1 MSAFGPKADI
11 ACTSFDTGLAV
22 LDTPYQEH
30 HRHGPPMAQAS
41 VAESLVALPPVKGA
55 HHDHSQNPPEAR
67 LAAQRLEDDREAKAN
82 LLAKANEYDYLA
94 ACNKGKEFE
103 IPSATMLIGG
113 AAVRRH

>member
-1 MSAFGPKADI
+1 MSAAERPIAFHRDSAMPPPLEPFGL
-11 ACTSFDTGLAV
+11 LA
-22 LDTPYQEH
+22 P
-30 HRHGPPMAQAS
+30 AS
-41 VAESLVALPPVKGA
+41 AGNA
-55 HHDHSQNPPEAR
+55 

>member
-1 MSAFGPKADI
+1 MTTRKIPLSHSDYW
-11 ACTSFDTGLAV
+11 CL
-22 LDTPYQEH
+22 Q
-30 HRHGPPMAQAS
+30 AQ
-41 VAESLVALPPVKGA
+41 
-55 HHDHSQNPPEAR
+55 EAR
-67 LAAQRLEDDREAKAN
+67 LAAQRIEDPEAMAD

>member
-1 MSAFGPKADI
+1 MSAAERPI
-11 ACTSFDTGLAV
+11 AFHRDSAMPPPLSHSDYWRLQA
-22 LDTPYQEH
+22 QE
-30 HRHGPPMAQAS
+30 M
-41 VAESLVALPPVKGA
+41 
-55 HHDHSQNPPEAR
+55 R